1 MTGDEAVV
9 TVGLAAG
16 IGMVARTAE
25 SLPFAVS
32 APPPLS
38 TTHLSQQS
46 APMIIMYYRE
56 LSKNSPT
63 NRKATIPPL
72 CMYK

>member
-32 APPPLS
+32 APPPIHNTSITAICPNDNYVLS
-38 TTHLSQQS
+38 GTIEKFSNQPKSYHS
-46 APMIIMYYRE
+46 A
-56 LSKNSPT
+56 
-63 NRKATIPPL
+63 AVHV
-72 CMYK
+72 